1 MTWKDILKVDN
12 IEFKP
17 DEFYSAYYDP
27 SSGEITLNLS
37 QIPGETEEE
46 IVADLTQII
55 THEASHKAVDSILD
69 EKVSDYMDEL
79 GPLIIKYLEGG
90 RETDLQNILN
100 TLTQA
105 LALIGLDEAY
115 AYSTGAFS
123 KKKPQINVAES
134 VANTIMQSMETTF
147 ENLVKSIEMMLS
159 LRPDLRRH
167 AKGSEE
173 SLNKLYRILYNHVFS
188 SALYMEQPVTE
199 FVSRLNEMN
208 NQDKYEFTS
217 RTAKKVMNVGL
228 PTQLRDV
235 LLEEIK
241 SSRKENMRR

>member
-1 MTWKDILKVDN
+1 
-12 IEFKP
+12 
-17 DEFYSAYYDP
+17 
-27 SSGEITLNLS
+27 
-37 QIPGETEEE
+37 
-46 IVADLTQII
+46 
-55 THEASHKAVDSILD
+55 
-69 EKVSDYMDEL
+69 
-79 GPLIIKYLEGG
+79 
-90 RETDLQNILN
+90 
-100 TLTQA
+100 
-105 LALIGLDEAY
+105 
-115 AYSTGAFS
+115 
-123 KKKPQINVAES
+123 
-134 VANTIMQSMETTF
+134 
-147 ENLVKSIEMMLS
+147 MLS

>member
-1 MTWKDILKVDN
+1 MHWKNILKVDN

-27 SSGEITLNLS
+27 NTKEITLNLS
-37 QIPGETEEE
+37 QIPGKTEEE
-46 IVADLTQII
+46 IIADLTQII

-69 EKVSDYMDEL
+69 EKVSDYMDKL
-79 GPLIIKYLEGG
+79 GPLIIKYLQGG
-90 RETDLQNILN
+90 KETDLENLLD

-134 VANTIMQSMETTF
+134 VANTIMQGMEGIF
-147 ENLVKSIEMMLS
+147 EDLVRAVEMMLND
-159 LRPDLRRH
+159 RPDLRRY
-167 AKGSEE
+167 AQASEE
-173 SLNKLYRILYNHVFS
+173 SLNKLYRILYNQIFS
-188 SALYMEQPVTE
+188 SAMYMEQPVTE

-228 PTQLRDV
+228 PAQIRDV

-241 SSRKENMRR
+241 LSRKENMRR